1 MNKLQVKRIPVFVFC
16 LLLSAGLFSQEKNSA
31 KLKFEKDIEPLGTLF
46 IHELETQKLEIEF
59 ENEGDEPLILS
70 YVRGCC
76 GTRIKSWTKEPV
88 MPGEK
93 GKIEIEFRLAPRP
106 HRISRTV
113 SVMSNDP
120 EGMKVFRITGEV
132 AEQAAEE
139 PFGFEINKGAAPRVR

>member
-1 MNKLQVKRIPVFVFC
+1 MIKLHIRRIVVFTFC
-16 LLLSAGLFSQEKNSA
+16 LLLSAGLFSQERKGA
-31 KLKFEKDIEPLGTLF
+31 KLKFEKEMELLDTLY

-59 ENEGDEPLILS
+59 ENDGDEPLILS

-120 EGMKVFRITGEV
+120 EGMKVYRISGEV

-139 PFGFEINKGAAPRVR
+139 PFGSNINKGAAPRVR